1 MLSVFIFPFLTNIFQ
16 AEMLYKKNPRLLEQL
31 QYCEE
36 TGIPLAII
44 VGEQE
49 LNDGV
54 VKLRDVV
61 TRKEVG
67 VI

>member
-1 MLSVFIFPFLTNIFQ
+1 
-16 AEMLYKKNPRLLEQL
+16 MLYKKNPRILEQL

-44 VGEQE
+44 IGEQE

-67 VI
+67 VVI

>member
-1 MLSVFIFPFLTNIFQ
+1 MLSVFIFPFLNIFQ

-67 VI
+67 VVI